1 MGNQIAEAATSFTL
15 PAFSWLAVLYV
26 SVGAALLWAK
36 LGAEARK
43 IFVLEDLLSST
54 GMSQGVCTSL
64 GLVIFVSLG
73 CLVAIG
79 TVDPKTPMQA
89 VVAGMG
95 WTGMLSTTKGAG

>member
-1 MGNQIAEAATSFTL
+1 MNSALEVATSFTI

-43 IFVLEDLLSST
+43 VFVLDDLLGAT
-54 GMSQGVCTSL
+54 GMSRFWSTAL
-64 GLVIFVSLG
+64 GLVVFVLLG
-73 CLVAIG
+73 CVVAIG

-95 WTGMLSTTKGAG
+95 WTGMLSTATVKVG